1 MLHFEYPLGIL
12 LLLLLPLYV
21 ILRHLGIFKQ
31 FTLPLVLSDWGGS
44 TFSYSSK
51 RVRFASFIT
60 RFSIVLAFIFVT
72 AAICSPVISHQ
83 KKIYTSSGTQ
93 IMFVI
98 DTSPS
103 MAARDMQGKN
113 RLDAA
118 KATITEI
125 VQKADGASFGLVSL
139 ALDAALVVPVTVDR
153 QIFFDR
159 LNSLVIGELGDA
171 TAIGTGLST
180 AVYHM
185 AQTKAPKKCIVLMTD
200 GENNAGEIHPHTAA
214 KLAADYR
221 INLFVVGIG
230 TKGVVPVEYLDPV
243 TNSIKSGYLDSS
255 FDENQLINLAY
266 LAGGSYFSA
275 DNTSA
280 LAGSLAEIVKE
291 QDVTQSFKM
300 MNVNTSYGSVC
311 LWIALGLIVF
321 PWILCRCGLKEI

>member
-1 MLHFEYPLGIL
+1 MLHFEYPVGIL
-12 LLLLLPLYV
+12 LILLLPLYY
-21 ILRHLGIFKQ
+21 ILRHLGILKQ
-31 FTLPLVLSDWGGS
+31 FTLPLILSDWNGS

-51 RVRFASFIT
+51 RIRFASFFA
-60 RFSIVLAFIFVT
+60 RFSIVLAFILMV
-72 AAICSPVISHQ
+72 AAVCSPVVSHQ

-125 VQKADGASFGLVSL
+125 VQKADGASFGLVAL
-139 ALDAALVVPVTVDR
+139 ALDAALVVPVTVDH
-153 QIFFDR
+153 QVFFDR
-159 LNSLVIGELGDA
+159 LDSLVIGELGDA

-185 AQTKAPKKCIVLMTD
+185 AQTRAPKKCIVLITD

-230 TKGVVPVEYLDPV
+230 TKGMVPVEYVDPV
-243 TNSIKSGYLDSS
+243 TNSVKSGYLDSS
-255 FDENQLINLAY
+255 FDENQLINIARLAN
-266 LAGGSYFSA
+266 GSYFGA
-275 DNTSA
+275 ENTAS
-280 LAGSLAEIVKE
+280 LANNLAEIVKE

-300 MNVNTSYGSVC
+300 MNVNKPYGSSC
-311 LWIALGLIVF
+311 LWAALGLIAF
-321 PWILCRCGLKEI
+321 AWILSHCFLKEV

>member
-12 LLLLLPLYV
+12 LFLLLPLYI

-51 RVRFASFIT
+51 RIRFASFFAK
-60 RFSIVLAFIFVT
+60 FSMVLAFILVA

-125 VQKADGASFGLVSL
+125 VQKADGASFGLVAL
-139 ALDAALVVPVTVDR
+139 ALDAALTVPVTVDH
-153 QIFFDR
+153 QVFFDR

-185 AQTKAPKKCIVLMTD
+185 AQTKAPKKCIVLITD

-214 KLAADYR
+214 KLAADFG
-221 INLFVVGIG
+221 INLFVVGVG
-230 TKGVVPVEYLDPV
+230 TKGTVLVEYVDPV
-243 TNSIKSGYLDSS
+243 TNLVKSGHLDSS
-255 FDENQLINLAY
+255 FDENQLINLAH
-266 LAGGSYFSA
+266 LAGGSYFGA
-275 DNTSA
+275 ENTAA
-280 LAGSLAEIVKE
+280 LAAGLAEIVKE

-300 MNVNTSYGSVC
+300 MNDSKSYGSTC
-311 LWIALGLIVF
+311 LLAALCLVAF
-321 PWILCRCGLKEI
+321 AWFLCRCCLKEV